1 MAKAGRKRKDVPR
14 TKSGLPSRAGQYKGT
29 CERGVYIM
37 TADGSGCIK
46 IGISNGPARRSDG
59 IQTSNPF
66 PVRLYAFWSLGN
78 EASRRLELEC
88 HKRLRQR
95 HVHASGEWYRI
106 APDVAESFVKT
117 VAAELA
123 IDMASEA
130 A

>member
-1 MAKAGRKRKDVPR
+1 MAKAGRKRKDVVR
-14 TKSGLPSRAGQYKGT
+14 TPSGQPSRAGQYRGI

-37 TADGSGCIK
+37 TADGSGCVK

-66 PVRLYAFWSLGN
+66 PVRICAFWNLGD

-88 HKRLRQR
+88 HKRLRQQ

-106 APDVAESFVKT
+106 APDVAESFVKA

-123 IDMASEA
+123 ISMTSEA